1 MITTQL
7 DAGFVVKKGQ
17 LQILYA
23 EKRVFLWRLLYGVNG
38 VYRDY
43 GRRFSNKN
51 NRYPRENFYF
61 F

>member
-7 DAGFVVKKGQ
+7 RSGFVAKKRL
-17 LQILYA
+17 LQIFYA

-43 GRRFSNKN
+43 GRRFRNKN